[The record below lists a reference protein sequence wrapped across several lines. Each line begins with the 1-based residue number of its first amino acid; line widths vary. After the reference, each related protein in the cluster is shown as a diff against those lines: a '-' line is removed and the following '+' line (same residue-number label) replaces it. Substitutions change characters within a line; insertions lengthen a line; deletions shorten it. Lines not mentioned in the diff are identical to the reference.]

1 MSVYPLHRFS
11 VVATARSNEKG
22 RRIIDWASPARQDR
36 LSYVI
41 VEDVAEKG
49 AFDSVRPRQNLKIG
63 GGTDSPSQILKEGSF
78 DYVAHTASPFHYE
91 ILDPVK
97 DFLDPAIKGTTGLLK
112 SAKAYAPTLKRVVI
126 TSSSAAILDP
136 FNHAKVYDETH
147 WAPWTVRDAQNPE
160 TTYLTSKVL
169 PLEPLTGN
177 AHEVTRV

>member
-49 AFDSVRPRQNLKIG
+49 AFDS
-63 GGTDSPSQILKEGSF
+63 ILKEGSF